1 MAITEQNTYGAV
13 FDDKHLLKQV
23 DVRLRLQ
30 DGPAYYSKESL
41 NSPEIAVDVMREVLR
56 ELDREWVCVVNL
68 DTQFCP
74 VNFSIVSVGSLNESI
89 APIQNIMKTA
99 ILSNCTNIM
108 VLHNHPSGGL
118 APSEPDYQ
126 LTQRLIECCKLMDM
140 NILDH
145 IIVAGGTGDVYSF
158 RRNNSYM
165 FDSENID
172 LKFIHKMYEKEDQR
186 LPKVSED
193 SVTVV
198 YPRQRHR

>member
-74 VNFSIVSVGSLNESI
+74 VNFSIVSVGSVNESI

-99 ILSNCTNIM
+99 ILSNCTNI
-108 VLHNHPSGGL
+108 N
-118 APSEPDYQ
+118 
-126 LTQRLIECCKLMDM
+126 T
-140 NILDH
+140 
-145 IIVAGGTGDVYSF
+145 IINTIYA
-158 RRNNSYM
+158 
-165 FDSENID
+165 
-172 LKFIHKMYEKEDQR
+172 
-186 LPKVSED
+186 
-193 SVTVV
+193 
-198 YPRQRHR
+198 